1 MYGSDAIAIFKIKP
15 NYRKNYNIEYMQGYP
30 CNCQAARVIDHCFQ
44 YLPEG
49 KSASRSCL
57 AESWALESSNL

>member
-1 MYGSDAIAIFKIKP
+1 MYGSNAITIFKIKP
-15 NYRKNYNIEYMQGYP
+15 NYRKNDSIEYMQVYA

-49 KSASRSCL
+49 KSASWSCL
-57 AESWALESSNL
+57 AESWALEFSNL

>member
-1 MYGSDAIAIFKIKP
+1 MYGSNTIAIFKIKP
-15 NYRKNYNIEYMQGYP
+15 NYRKNYSIMYMQDYAY
-30 CNCQAARVIDHCFQ
+30 NYQAARVIDHCFQ

-57 AESWALESSNL
+57 AESWALEFSNL

>member
-1 MYGSDAIAIFKIKP
+1 MYGSNAITIFKIKP
-15 NYRKNYNIEYMQGYP
+15 NYRKNDNIEYMQVYA

-49 KSASRSCL
+49 KSASWSCL
-57 AESWALESSNL
+57 AASWALEFSNL